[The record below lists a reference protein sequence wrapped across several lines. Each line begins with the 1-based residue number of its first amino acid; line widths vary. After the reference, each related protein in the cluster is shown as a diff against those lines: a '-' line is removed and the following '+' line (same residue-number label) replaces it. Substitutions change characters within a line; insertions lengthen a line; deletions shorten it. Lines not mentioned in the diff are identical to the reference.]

1 MNVLLFEQLVVI
13 GCLTLQRYSFLDI
26 GPLAKG
32 HALVIPKCETSNVSE
47 LLVRSLKCSVDHG
60 EKLHDV
66 DDAYLADTLITAKKI
81 AVALGAENYNI
92 LQVRN
97 RLCIQQS
104 KANPSF
110 HTFQYVRNRTT
121 AHLHTKKFRM
131 CISTLFRSQMQSKV

>member
-1 MNVLLFEQLVVI
+1 M
-13 GCLTLQRYSFLDI
+13 LTPRRYSFLDI

-32 HALVIPKCETSNVSE
+32 HALVIPKCESFNVPE
-47 LLVRSLKCSVDHG
+47 LLVSVLKYSLDHG

-92 LQVRN
+92 LQVRYS
-97 RLCIQQS
+97 LCVHNTD
-104 KANPSF
+104 ANLTF
-110 HTFQYVRNRTT
+110 NTFQFVRYRTM

-131 CISTLFRSQMQSKV
+131 CISTSSRSQMPSKV